1 MDSSTLEYCSTSDYA
16 SPSSAEA
23 DSVLSYCK
31 QQELAEVRATLGA
44 RNPRPLGRFSRQ
56 PLAAPLRPSPGGAR
70 RPGRLPLEAFL
81 KSVEHA

>member
-44 RNPRPLGRFSRQ
+44 RMPVTPGRQLRQ
-56 PLAAPLRPSPGGAR
+56 PVPASGTLLSRGRQAPGAAAT
-70 RPGRLPLEAFL
+70 
-81 KSVEHA
+81 